1 MSALSTAVARPPSQ
15 QRMVSPP
22 SAAGV
27 ESGMCEQCHGQ
38 GWYMDG
44 PTEDPQQRQCEACCG
59 TGSVEQAKPQPNAEL
74 SDSRPL

>member
-1 MSALSTAVARPPSQ
+1 MSNDCNESGMAGLGTAHG
-15 QRMVSPP
+15 

-44 PTEDPQQRQCEACCG
+44 PTDDPQQRQCEACYG
-59 TGSVEQAKPQPNAEL
+59 TGIVEQAKPQPNNVLNNKEGGK
-74 SDSRPL
+74 

>member
-1 MSALSTAVARPPSQ
+1 MKTRKTSTPASLGAATG
-15 QRMVSPP
+15 

-44 PTEDPQQRQCEACCG
+44 PTEDPQQRQCEACYG
-59 TGSVEQAKPQPNAEL
+59 TGSVEQAKPQPNDQAQ
-74 SDSRPL
+74 R